1 MSVRSGSIDDAF
13 LGHRRDAGLKFGR
26 GDDHFHKC
34 RRPALRWVDEET
46 YFMPK
51 TAVADVLAEV
61 FSNADVKR
69 IWGVT
74 RDSVDGSTTTVY
86 DASG

>member
-1 MSVRSGSIDDAF
+1 
-13 LGHRRDAGLKFGR
+13 
-26 GDDHFHKC
+26 
-34 RRPALRWVDEET
+34 
-46 YFMPK
+46 MPK
-51 TAVADVLAEV
+51 TAVADILAEV